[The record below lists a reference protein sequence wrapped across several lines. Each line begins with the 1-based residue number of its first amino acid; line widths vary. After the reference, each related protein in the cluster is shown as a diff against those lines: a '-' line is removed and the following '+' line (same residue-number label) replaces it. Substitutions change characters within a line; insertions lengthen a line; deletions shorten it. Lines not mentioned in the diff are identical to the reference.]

1 MNLALY
7 SKEESICNIL
17 INKSF
22 LDPSNLSECHLTLLL
37 KFYGVLST
45 PTPLLGCTLKSAITN
60 PKMLPLNSYSREN
73 KLDLFFR
80 LVPKWF
86 CRTLDFMLVTEI
98 VNRLFI
104 IFAFSLYNM
113 PFFTPP

>member
-1 MNLALY
+1 MPFDTFA
-7 SKEESICNIL
+7 
-17 INKSF
+17 
-22 LDPSNLSECHLTLLL
+22 
-37 KFYGVLST
+37 KFYGVLYT

-73 KLDLFFR
+73 KVDLVFR
-80 LVPKWF
+80 LVPKLF
-86 CRTLDFMLVTEI
+86 CRTLGFMSVTEI

-104 IFAFSLYNM
+104 MFTFSLYNM